1 MMAHREA
8 TLQIMLKKEMSTSY
22 RLLLFF
28 FFWNVIASSVLKCSS
43 TCWKTVSN
51 KSDLLSMRVSGLK
64 NLYKQ
69 RLFRFTTEENGLS
82 AMLLSLPKLKIIL
95 KEHL

>member
-1 MMAHREA
+1 MAHREA
-8 TLQIMLKKEMSTSY
+8 TLPKRLKKEMSTSY

-28 FFWNVIASSVLKCSS
+28 FWNVIASSVLKCSS
-43 TCWKTVSN
+43 ACWKTVSN
-51 KSDLLSMRVSGLK
+51 KSDLLSMRVLGLK

-69 RLFRFTTEENGLS
+69 RLFRFTAEENGLS
-82 AMLLSLPKLKIIL
+82 AMLLSLPKLQIIL